1 MSTPSGIEVRPA
13 RLSDRRRLDEFLSR
27 AARGPGAEEAGAFSN
42 APVSNHILAIR
53 DDAVVGACLFI
64 PGAGRCA
71 ALQPPRLLEWD
82 EHVAADLYSAAAAR
96 SYCRDGA
103 RLIQALVEP
112 DGGPLA
118 AALERAG
125 FERLAM
131 LAYLRRDVMPE
142 ERDTPLAADIKWR
155 RYWLLRHG
163 QFARTIALT
172 YHDSLD
178 CPGLAGLRTV
188 DDAITTHRRTGIF
201 CPYAWHLAIQGGE
214 AVGVIL
220 VNNLHG
226 RGEVAYLGVASAARR
241 RGIGR
246 ALVARAIHDTAVMG
260 LPMIGLAVDVANT
273 PAMRLYEETGF
284 REIRRRLA
292 YFIPASGLEALK

>member
-13 RLSDRRRLDEFLSR
+13 RLLDRRRLDEFLSR
-27 AARGPGAEEAGAFSN
+27 AARGPGAEETSGFSN
-42 APVSNHILAIR
+42 VPLSNHILAIR
-53 DDAVVGACLFI
+53 DEAVIGACVFV

-82 EHVAADLYSAAAAR
+82 DDLAGSLYRAAAAR
-96 SYCRDGA
+96 AFNRDGA
-103 RLIQALVEP
+103 RLIQALIGPE
-112 DGGPLA
+112 GGPLA
-118 AALERAG
+118 TALQRAG

-142 ERDTPLAADIKWR
+142 ERDTPLPAGLKWR
-155 RYWLLRHG
+155 RYWRLRHG

-172 YHDSLD
+172 YQDSLD

-188 DDAITTHRRTGIF
+188 DDALATHKRTGIF
-201 CPYAWHLAIQGGE
+201 CPYAWHLVIQGGE
-214 AVGVIL
+214 AVGVVL
-220 VNNLHG
+220 VNNMHG
-226 RGEVAYLGVASAARR
+226 RGEVAYLGVTAAARR

-246 ALVARAIHDTAVMG
+246 ALVARAIRDTAAMG

-273 PAMRLYEETGF
+273 PAIRLYEETGF

-292 YFIPASGLEALK
+292 YFIPASRLDTLR